1 MDPISR
7 VRLGGCWFF
16 VNELEFRLAEDC
28 GSLWLT
34 YKEAFAS
41 ADVVD
46 ERVGYIIYEVI
57 IPCHTAA
64 CAT

>member
-7 VRLGGCWFF
+7 VRLGGCCS
-16 VNELEFRLAEDC
+16 VNELDFRLAEDWDL
-28 GSLWLT
+28 LWLT
-34 YKEAFAS
+34 YKEASAS

-46 ERVGYIIYEVI
+46 ERVRYIIYEVI
-57 IPCHTAA
+57 ISCHTAA

>member
-16 VNELEFRLAEDC
+16 VNELDFRLAEDW
-28 GSLWLT
+28 GLLWLT
-34 YKEAFAS
+34 YKEASAS

-46 ERVGYIIYEVI
+46 ERFRYIIYEVI
-57 IPCHTAA
+57 ISCHTAA